1 MQPEMTRNVQHQS
14 KDVYLRAQEAMH
26 CRVHSTL
33 VLPLYR
39 CVRTHLTKLHV
50 VDWQTSTCTTRLP
63 CLIYLFTCG
72 DHRTAERESVAGV
85 LEVIQT
91 SEDMV
96 FAQLVDILSEELER
110 CNLYTVDDIQR
121 AGLRKKA
128 PELLAASGSTSKAD
142 NSTHISTSQNGS
154 TNGSPK
160 SIRNTPSPEAALP
173 EVIAPLVHC
182 SMHSKRGSSDCPLES
197 ATSCYC
203 CCVARLLLQITL

>member
-1 MQPEMTRNVQHQS
+1 M
-14 KDVYLRAQEAMH
+14 
-26 CRVHSTL
+26 
-33 VLPLYR
+33 
-39 CVRTHLTKLHV
+39 
-50 VDWQTSTCTTRLP
+50 
-63 CLIYLFTCG
+63 LIC
-72 DHRTAERESVAGV
+72 RTAERDSVAGV

-121 AGLRKKA
+121 AQLRKKA

-160 SIRNTPSPEAALP
+160 SINVPAPETGLP
-173 EVIAPLVHC
+173 EVIASCCAFTHVFRDPTLSFCGQQQEGCRFSRQVDL
-182 SMHSKRGSSDCPLES
+182 SSCICRKHHQLTVQYCIADVIPAPCPRHNCQQS
-197 ATSCYC
+197 S
-203 CCVARLLLQITL
+203 LL